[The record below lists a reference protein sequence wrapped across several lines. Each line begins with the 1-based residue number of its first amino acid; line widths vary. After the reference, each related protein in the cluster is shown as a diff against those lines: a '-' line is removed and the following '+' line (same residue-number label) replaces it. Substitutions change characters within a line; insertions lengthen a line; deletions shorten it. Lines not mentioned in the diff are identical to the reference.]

1 MRVDPSSI
9 RVVGGDGG
17 GTRLRLALA
26 DGAGRILSRRM
37 GPPGLVEPGGE
48 ARVAARITDE
58 VTALAREV
66 GAPLPVDAICIGLA
80 GVGRTER
87 AEAVR
92 SALEAAGVA
101 RRVQV
106 VTDAAVALRDAFGAG
121 VGILLIAGTGSVA
134 LARRPDGEIGRAGGW
149 GSLLGDEGS
158 GYRLGLEGLRAGLR
172 GRDGR
177 GPVTALAT
185 ELAGAL
191 RGGLGEGA
199 SRAGAGAAGERSKGV
214 GAGAGDG
221 DGAGAG
227 AGGTGTPEGLLT
239 WAERAGKGQVAAL
252 APHVI
257 RLAQEGDGV
266 ARTLVEQAL
275 ADLVAHVE
283 ALREWAASS
292 LAVDGGGP
300 KGGMAAVA
308 RGADGG
314 KEVRGAV
321 DGGAV
326 IPVALSG
333 GLLSPGGP
341 LRDAILALLT
351 ARGIPVREGPVD
363 AARGA
368 VAMALEGVSI

>member
-1 MRVDPSSI
+1 MRADPSSI

-48 ARVAARITDE
+48 AQVAARITHE

-66 GAPLPVDAICIGLA
+66 GAPLPVDAVCVGLA
-80 GVGRTER
+80 GVGRTDR

-92 SALEAAGVA
+92 AALEAGGVA

-121 VGILLIAGTGSVA
+121 AGILLIAGTGSVA

-158 GYRLGLEGLRAGLR
+158 GYWLGLEGLRAGLR
-172 GRDGR
+172 GWEGR
-177 GPVTALAT
+177 GPVTTLAP
-185 ELAGAL
+185 ELARA
-191 RGGLGEGA
+191 
-199 SRAGAGAAGERSKGV
+199 AGAGKP
-214 GAGAGDG
+214 D
-221 DGAGAG
+221 
-227 AGGTGTPEGLLT
+227 GLLP
-239 WAERAGKGQVAAL
+239 WAEMAGKGEVAAL
-252 APHVI
+252 APQVI

-283 ALREWAASS
+283 ALREWAA
-292 LAVDGGGP
+292 
-300 KGGMAAVA
+300 
-308 RGADGG
+308 
-314 KEVRGAV
+314 
-321 DGGAV
+321 GGAGTV
-326 IPVALSG
+326 IPVALGG

-368 VAMALEGVSI
+368 VAMALDGVSI